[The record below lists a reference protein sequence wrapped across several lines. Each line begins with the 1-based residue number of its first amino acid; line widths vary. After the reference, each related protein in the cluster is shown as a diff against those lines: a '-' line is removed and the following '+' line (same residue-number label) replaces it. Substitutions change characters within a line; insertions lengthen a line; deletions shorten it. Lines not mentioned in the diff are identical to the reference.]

1 MTEKHYNSV
10 WSHLEHYVILSVRWL
25 KLGKLNW
32 HFWGVFCGM
41 NLETVKSQTQFFPPS
56 VEEESLNPVWFP
68 FVEVRKPCSSLIHIA
83 NVLQEL
89 VSNSRELQTGFHG
102 RLLQQDRLRAQ
113 MDICFPQRIMERHGT
128 KRLGKNTTTPI
139 LHLSTA
145 YSHIFQ

>member
-1 MTEKHYNSV
+1 
-10 WSHLEHYVILSVRWL
+10 
-25 KLGKLNW
+25 
-32 HFWGVFCGM
+32 M
-41 NLETVKSQTQFFPPS
+41 NLETVKSQTQFFPPD

-102 RLLQQDRLRAQ
+102 RLLQQDLLRAQ

-128 KRLGKNTTTPI
+128 KRLRKNTTTPI

-145 YSHIFQ
+145 YSHIFQHSAHKFNVSLCSSISSVSHLSLCCMCLQSPGN